1 MAPHWGTPSENRL
14 MRFSKS
20 DALADEG
27 VAAVNMLFNQLGWI
41 FREHSKRDVGIDAQV
56 EICRDGFV
64 TSRLLA
70 LQIKAG
76 ESYFT
81 APTADGWTYRDD
93 KHLDYYLA
101 HSLPVLV
108 VLYHAKNREA
118 WWQHVSE
125 ETTRRTDKGWT
136 LCVPRD
142 QRVGEQ
148 ARVSLEEIAQV
159 ITAEQRVK
167 IGAVKPLCPGVA
179 NFASIYDVLH
189 SARRELLFVSP
200 YISPEFISILDFL
213 STRVPERGVVAETPI
228 SLEAASILADRSQ
241 LALRCSAR
249 QSGML
254 HEKLLIVDRKVL
266 WVGSANLTWR
276 GIMKALEVLHA
287 STDGKTVRNGIHRFE
302 DIWNRSGPLSS
313 VVRERS

>member
-1 MAPHWGTPSENRL
+1 
-14 MRFSKS
+14 MRFNKS

-41 FREHSKRDVGIDAQV
+41 FREYSKRDVGIDAQV
-56 EICRDGFV
+56 EICRDGFA
-64 TSRLLA
+64 TSRLLS

-81 APTADGWTYRDD
+81 ESTADGWTYRDG

-108 VLYHAKNREA
+108 VLYHPKNREA

-125 ETTRRTDKGWT
+125 ETVRRTDRGWT

-142 QRVGEQ
+142 QRLGEQ
-148 ARVSLEEIAQV
+148 ARVPLEEIAQV
-159 ITAEQRVK
+159 VTAEERVK
-167 IGAVKPLCPGVA
+167 IGPVKPLRPGVA
-179 NFASIYDVLH
+179 DFASIYDVLH
-189 SARRELLFVSP
+189 SARRELLFISP
-200 YISPEFISILDFL
+200 YISPEFIAILDFL
-213 STRVPERGVVAETPI
+213 STRVPIRGVVAETPI
-228 SLEAASILADRSQ
+228 SLDAASILADRSQ
-241 LALRCSAR
+241 LALRCLAR

-254 HEKLLIVDRKVL
+254 HDKLIIVDRKVV
-266 WVGSANLTWR
+266 WISSANLTWR

-287 STDGKTVRNGIHRFE
+287 SIDGKTLRNGLRHFE
-302 DIWNRSGPLSS
+302 DIWDRSVPLSTVLRQHS
-313 VVRERS
+313 